1 MANKE
6 IELILSRQMAD
17 SLSIPIFLVDTV
29 GNLLYYNEPAEE
41 LLGLRFEETGSMPV
55 DDWSLLFRAQNEHG
69 QLLPPGA
76 LPLVQTL
83 NHQTPA
89 HGEFW
94 IHNIKGELHKISV
107 TSYPIIGR
115 PNRFLGAVALFW
127 KSHKNHEH

>member
-6 IELILSRQMAD
+6 IELILSRQLAD

-55 DDWSLLFRAQNEHG
+55 EDWSSLFKAQTETG
-69 QLLPPGA
+69 EYLPPNA
-76 LPLVQTL
+76 LPLVKTL
-83 NHQTPA
+83 NNQIPA

-94 IHNIKGELHKISV
+94 IHNLRGELHKISV

-115 PNRFLGAVALFW
+115 PDRFLGAVALFW
-127 KSHKNHEH
+127 KSNQHEH